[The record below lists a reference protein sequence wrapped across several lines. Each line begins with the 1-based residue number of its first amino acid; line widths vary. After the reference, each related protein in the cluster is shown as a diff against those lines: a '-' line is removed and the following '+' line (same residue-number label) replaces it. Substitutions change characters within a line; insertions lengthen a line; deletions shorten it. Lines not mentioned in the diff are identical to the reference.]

1 MPLTRTSSAVRMP
14 FSPSRIGA
22 FLVAHMRPPLCMWC
36 RKSPCATC
44 FLAGSNRGMVCVAC
58 RGTPCVVH
66 RHGPSPP
73 RFVLVRRMSAAV
85 AGRPSYVACWL
96 PVGRRGSGLRYSQR
110 GLCPLAVLGES
121 PPPGEV
127 PPRRRVQ
134 TSAQGSRSPS
144 THAVV
149 IGRRTMLVYSVP
161 SVAHAPLCS
170 AYACAVSSQPDLA
183 SARSGNFRKLPV

>member
-22 FLVAHMRPPLCMWC
+22 FLVAHMRPPQCWC
-36 RKSPCATC
+36 RKSSCATC
-44 FLAGSNRGMVCVAC
+44 FLAGSNHGMVCVAC

-66 RHGPSPP
+66 RHGPSPRALCWYGGCRQQWP
-73 RFVLVRRMSAAV
+73 VVRR
-85 AGRPSYVACWL
+85 PSHVGYPW
-96 PVGRRGSGLRYSQR
+96 GRRRVCLRYSQR

-144 THAVV
+144 SHAVV